1 MENEQ
6 QQQQY
11 VTTNHDDGHSLLLKL
26 SENDPLFH
34 KKKKL
39 LQLLGISPDE
49 CIHLKAPY
57 TAVVLNSVLD
67 QLLQKARIMTFNE
80 VDLYFD
86 ATDVIQLV
94 KFNNPRNE
102 LEALHSVLLLIDN
115 SILSAKHLR
124 VDVLQD
130 LREMILDK
138 INALG
143 NKIRQDTVLA
153 QNVSCDKETCL
164 LQWGE
169 GAGVQT
175 KLDIAYVEGAGRGAI
190 ARENLKAGDIALEI
204 PVTVIISEEA
214 VHKSDMFPILEK
226 FEGITSETM
235 LLLWSMKEKHNR
247 DSNFKF
253 YFDALPAVF
262 NTGLSFGVDAL
273 LELDGTLLLE
283 EIVQAK
289 EHLRSQYDE
298 LFPAL
303 YHDHPDIFPPDLYT
317 WEHFLWACELWYSN
331 SMKVVFPDERFQ
343 TCLVPVAGFL
353 NHSDDGTTTSWTL
366 LEEFSLIH
374 VGLSSVSQQ
383 AAKEINEDNVP
394 LVEETARMKKARL
407 AGLDTRGK
415 ATEPI
420 FLKKHKEPMGEAST
434 EGVGG
439 HSAPITA
446 AAPTATATGAF
457 QPLWGFRR
465 GDTVVGSTKHAW
477 DWSYHSVTPKD
488 FTDVVATPDLERIK
502 LMGAQSMASSNAYF
516 QGAVRQA
523 ESWKRASDKAD
534 NALRRQQKK
543 YATLEKKLKRKEE
556 ELGESNAEL
565 VVLRAEKDKAI
576 DNYLDSEE
584 FAQSMR
590 IRDDSVFPGFFRT
603 GWDTALGTVNEA
615 CPDINPTDYVCPD
628 DEALLQRF
636 RTRVVVSDHVSQD
649 PLLPPPESSSRPA
662 EDDSSSSSETTE
674 TSSESG
680 EDDDMDAEGTSAP

>member
-1 MENEQ
+1 MGAAAVETNGFEPGFNGFIDHFSFQFRALNDNFVQRSKSKHIFNSASIPDNNQNWRNSFVGLRWENGDWGTLFRSSFGKVSDGSLKSIHLTPEETIIYNGLTQ
-6 QQQQY
+6 
-11 VTTNHDDGHSLLLKL
+11 DDGS
-26 SENDPLFH
+26 
-34 KKKKL
+34 
-39 LQLLGISPDE
+39 
-49 CIHLKAPY
+49 
-57 TAVVLNSVLD
+57 
-67 QLLQKARIMTFNE
+67 
-80 VDLYFD
+80 
-86 ATDVIQLV
+86 
-94 KFNNPRNE
+94 
-102 LEALHSVLLLIDN
+102 
-115 SILSAKHLR
+115 
-124 VDVLQD
+124 
-130 LREMILDK
+130 
-138 INALG
+138 
-143 NKIRQDTVLA
+143 
-153 QNVSCDKETCL
+153 
-164 LQWGE
+164 
-169 GAGVQT
+169 
-175 KLDIAYVEGAGRGAI
+175 
-190 ARENLKAGDIALEI
+190 
-204 PVTVIISEEA
+204 
-214 VHKSDMFPILEK
+214 
-226 FEGITSETM
+226 
-235 LLLWSMKEKHNR
+235 
-247 DSNFKF
+247 
-253 YFDALPAVF
+253 
-262 NTGLSFGVDAL
+262 
-273 LELDGTLLLE
+273 
-283 EIVQAK
+283 
-289 EHLRSQYDE
+289 
-298 LFPAL
+298 
-303 YHDHPDIFPPDLYT
+303 
-317 WEHFLWACELWYSN
+317 
-331 SMKVVFPDERFQ
+331 
-343 TCLVPVAGFL
+343 
-353 NHSDDGTTTSWTL
+353 TTSWTL

-420 FLKKHKEPMGEAST
+420 FLKKHKEPIGEAST
-434 EGVGG
+434 EGAGG
-439 HSAPITA
+439 HGTPITA
-446 AAPTATATGAF
+446 AAPTAAATGAF

-502 LMGAQSMASSNAYF
+502 LMGAQSLASSNAYF

-603 GWDTALGTVNEA
+603 GWDTTLGTVNEA
-615 CPDINPTDYVCPD
+615 CPDINPADYICPD

-636 RTRVVVSDHVSQD
+636 RTRVVVSDHVPQD

-662 EDDSSSSSETTE
+662 EDDSSSSSSETTE